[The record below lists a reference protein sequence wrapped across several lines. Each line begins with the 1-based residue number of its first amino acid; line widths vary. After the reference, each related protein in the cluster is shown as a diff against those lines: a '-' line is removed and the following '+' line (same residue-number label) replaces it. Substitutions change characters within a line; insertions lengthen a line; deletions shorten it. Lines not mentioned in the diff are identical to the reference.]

1 MVDSTFKFDVKSLG
15 ENDQKLIATLHKNG
29 RATHVELSKQLGL
42 HVSTIAKKMQQLES
56 DGLMSIK
63 ALPNPY
69 KLDYQAHAVIALES
83 EHDKIDAICSQLY
96 DSFNINLM
104 VTTFGRF
111 DIIAFVFFHTWADL
125 LEYISA
131 YVSPIRGIINMET
144 YLVKEIR
151 KRHFGFPVCSEPIKI
166 DDIDLRL
173 IKKLSENGRY
183 TAQYL
188 AKELGISKPTC
199 LKRLSILL
207 NEKVIEVRAIPDRSG
222 SGYTAY
228 AFIFLK
234 VAAGKLEEV
243 CVALHQ
249 FQDVFMILN
258 LYNGF
263 DILIGV
269 NAFNP
274 EKLYRFV
281 KGKILSIDGIA
292 SGNTLIRAEIKK
304 RYYGPFIEDEA

>member
-1 MVDSTFKFDVKSLG
+1 MVASTVKCDLKTLNV
-15 ENDQKLIATLHKNG
+15 NDQKLIAALHKNG
-29 RATHVELSKQLGL
+29 RATHVELSKLLGL
-42 HVSTIAKKMQQLES
+42 HVSTIAKKMQQLETE
-56 DGLMSIK
+56 GRMCIK

-69 KLDYQAHAVIALES
+69 KLDYQAHAVIAMES
-83 EHDKIDAICSQLY
+83 DHDKIDAICSQLY
-96 DSFNINLM
+96 DSFNVNLII
-104 VTTFGRF
+104 TTFGRF
-111 DIIAFVFFHTWADL
+111 DIIAFVFFPTWVDL
-125 LEYISA
+125 LNFVSN
-131 YVSPIRGIINMET
+131 YVSPISGISNMET
-144 YLVKEIR
+144 YLVKETR
-151 KRHFGFPVCSEPIKI
+151 KRQYGFPESSDPIKI
-166 DDIDLRL
+166 DTVDLHL

-207 NEKVIEVRAIPDRSG
+207 NEKVIEVRAIPNRSG

-234 VAAGKLEEV
+234 VVAGKLEEV

-249 FQDVFMILN
+249 FQDIFMILN
-258 LYNGF
+258 LHNGF

-274 EKLYRFV
+274 EKLYRFI
-281 KGKILSIDGIA
+281 KGEILSIDGIV
-292 SGNTLIRAEIKK
+292 SGGTLIRAEIKK
-304 RYYGPFIEDEA
+304 RYYGPFIENEV